1 MVLFCNIISQLK
13 NAVKSNKKFV
23 LIPKSAFCLSFLKLL
38 FFEGF
43 ISSVIELE
51 SGKLLKVYLKYQS
64 DGSPCFFDIKFLST
78 PSRTLYL
85 SYSQITNVSHGVG
98 VLIISTPKGLYTN
111 QACLKLKLGGTALC
125 YIT

>member
-1 MVLFCNIISQLK
+1 MVLFCSIVSQLK
-13 NAVKSNKKFV
+13 NAVKSNKKFI
-23 LIPKSAFCLSFLKLL
+23 LIPKSVFCFSFLKLL

-43 ISSVIELE
+43 ISSVSEIE

-78 PSRTLYL
+78 PGKTLYL
-85 SYSQITNVSHGVG
+85 SYSQLTKVSHGVG
-98 VLIISTPKGLYTN
+98 VLIISTSKGLCTN
-111 QACLKLKLGGTALC
+111 HACLKLKLGGTALC